1 MRKWL
6 PLITVSLGTFMLLV
20 DVTIVN
26 VALPDMAVDL
36 KTSFTSLQWVVDAY
50 ALVLAAL
57 VLGTGTIADK
67 IGHRRAYVIGL
78 VVFAISSMICG
89 VSPNPGVLITF
100 RAIQG
105 LGAAAMFATTFALL
119 NSSYQ
124 GRDRGTAYGMWG
136 AVAGASASIGP
147 ILGGLLTQGA
157 SWRWIFFVN
166 VPVSVVVIALCV
178 LVLVDQ
184 NAPAQRRIDYAGM
197 VTFTG
202 FAAAATYAFIHANE
216 HGWATSTT
224 TLLLLA
230 SVAFFVLFLVIESRV
245 DEPMIELSLLRR
257 RSFAGV
263 LLAALVLNFSAFAFF
278 TYTSIWMQSVLGFG
292 AIKTGLTGIPL
303 SIAAFVT
310 SAAIGRFLHGGR
322 GAGAI
327 IGGGLIAIGAGSL
340 LNLALLRSENGWTGL
355 LPGFIVAGIGVGL
368 ATPTL
373 SSSAMA
379 AVPIERGGM
388 ASGAVNSM
396 RQLGYAFG
404 IALLGTVFAARAT
417 TSFQGR
423 HVPNANAA
431 AHALAGGQA
440 PGLLHAVPAQAR
452 QALDSAL
459 HAASLSGL
467 HGAFL
472 VAGVSGV
479 LAGIAVLV
487 MVRPPATA
495 PAPAGS
501 PAPRGDGEAALAH

>member
-57 VLGTGTIADK
+57 VLGTGTVADK
-67 IGHRRAYVIGL
+67 FGHRRSYVVGL
-78 VVFAISSMICG
+78 AVFAISSAICG
-89 VSPNPGVLITF
+89 VSPNAGLLITF
-100 RAIQG
+100 RAVQG

-136 AVAGASASIGP
+136 AVSGASASIGP
-147 ILGGLLTQGA
+147 ILGGLLTQGV

-178 LVLVDQ
+178 LVLEDQ
-184 NAPAQRRIDYAGM
+184 HAPAKRRIDFAGM
-197 VTFTG
+197 LTFTG

-216 HGWATSTT
+216 HGWATATT
-224 TLLLLA
+224 GALLTA
-230 SVAFFVLFLVIESRV
+230 SVAFLVAFVVIEARIN
-245 DEPMIELSLLRR
+245 EPMIELSLLRN
-257 RSFAGV
+257 RSFSGIMI
-263 LLAALVLNFSAFAFF
+263 AALVLSFSAFAFF

-303 SIAAFVT
+303 SLAAFAT
-310 SAAIGRFLHGGR
+310 SAAIGRFLHGSK
-322 GAGAI
+322 AGVI
-327 IGGGLIAIGAGSL
+327 IGGGLIAIGVGAL
-340 LNLALLRSENGWTGL
+340 LNLALLRTEDGWIGL
-355 LPGFIVAGIGVGL
+355 IPGFIVAGIGVGL

-379 AVPIERGGM
+379 SVPMERGGM

-417 TSFQGR
+417 TSFRGR
-423 HVPNANAA
+423 GIAHADSA

-440 PGLLHAVPAQAR
+440 PGLLHAVPASAK
-452 QALDSAL
+452 ADLNDAL

-472 VAGVSGV
+472 VAGVAGV
-479 LAGIAVLV
+479 AAGLLVLI
-487 MVRPPATA
+487 MVKPAA
-495 PAPAGS
+495 RQPGPAG
-501 PAPRGDGEAALAH
+501 APTSEGAEALAH

>member
-1 MRKWL
+1 
-6 PLITVSLGTFMLLV
+6 MLLV

-36 KTSFTSLQWVVDAY
+36 KTSFSSLQWVVDAY

-67 IGHRRAYVIGL
+67 FGHRRSYVFGL
-78 VVFAISSMICG
+78 AFFAISSAICG
-89 VSPNPGVLITF
+89 VSPNVDVLITF

-124 GRDRGTAYGMWG
+124 GRDRGTAYGVWG

-178 LVLVDQ
+178 GVLVDQ
-184 NAPAQRRIDYAGM
+184 HAPVERRIDLGGM
-197 VTFTG
+197 ATFTG

-216 HGWATSTT
+216 HGWDTRTT
-224 TLLLLA
+224 GLLLA
-230 SVAFFVLFLVIESRV
+230 ASVLFLLTFLAIESKV
-245 DEPMIELSLLRR
+245 AEPMIELALLRN

-263 LLAALVLNFSAFAFF
+263 LIAALILNFSAFAFL

-303 SIAAFVT
+303 SAAAFVV
-310 SAAIGRFLHGGR
+310 SAGIGRFLHGNR
-322 GAGAI
+322 AGLI
-327 IGGGLIAIGAGSL
+327 IGGGLIAVGAGSL
-340 LNLALLRSENGWTGL
+340 LNMVLLRTQDGWIGL
-355 LPGFIVAGIGVGL
+355 LPGFVIAGIGVGL

-379 AVPIERGGM
+379 AVPVQRGGM

-404 IALLGTVFAARAT
+404 IALLGTVFAARAYT
-417 TSFQGR
+417 AIAAR
-423 HVPNANAA
+423 HIAHADSL

-440 PGLLHAVPAQAR
+440 PKILASTPTGARAV
-452 QALDSAL
+452 LDDAL
-459 HAASLSGL
+459 HHASLSGL

-472 VAGVSGV
+472 VAGVAGV
-479 LAGIAVLV
+479 LAGIVVLV
-487 MVRPPATA
+487 MVRPAPPREDQRPAVA
-495 PAPAGS
+495 EAG
-501 PAPRGDGEAALAH
+501 ALAH

>member
-26 VALPDMAVDL
+26 VALPDMAGDL
-36 KTSFTSLQWVVDAY
+36 KTSFSSLQWVVDAY

-57 VLGTGTIADK
+57 VLGVGTIADK
-67 IGHRRAYVIGL
+67 FGHRRSYVVGL
-78 VVFAISSMICG
+78 AVFAISSAICG
-89 VSPNPGVLITF
+89 VSRNADLLITF
-100 RAIQG
+100 RAVQG

-124 GRDRGTAYGMWG
+124 GRDRGVAYGMWG
-136 AVAGASASIGP
+136 AVSGASASIGP
-147 ILGGLLTQGA
+147 ILGGLLTQGI

-178 LVLVDQ
+178 FVLEDQ
-184 NAPAQRRIDYAGM
+184 HAPAQRRIDFAGM
-197 VTFTG
+197 LTFTG

-216 HGWATSTT
+216 HGWATGTT
-224 TLLLLA
+224 TALLSA
-230 SVAFFVLFLVIESRV
+230 SVAFFIVFLVIESRIAQ
-245 DEPMIELSLLRR
+245 PMIELSLLRN
-257 RSFAGV
+257 RSFSGIMI
-263 LLAALVLNFSAFAFF
+263 AALVLSFSAFAFF

-303 SIAAFVT
+303 SLAAFAT
-310 SAAIGRFLHGGR
+310 SAGIGRFLHGGR
-322 GAGAI
+322 AGAI
-327 IGGGLIAIGAGSL
+327 IGGGLIAIGAGAL
-340 LNLALLRSENGWTGL
+340 LNLALLRTEDGWIGL
-355 LPGFIVAGIGVGL
+355 IPGFIVAGIGVGL

-379 AVPIERGGM
+379 SVPMERGGM

-417 TSFQGR
+417 STFRGR
-423 HVPNANAA
+423 GLQHADAT

-440 PGLLHAVPAQAR
+440 PGLLHAAPASVRAS
-452 QALDSAL
+452 LDDAL

-479 LAGIAVLV
+479 LAGLIVLI
-487 MVRPPATA
+487 MVRPADKADA
-495 PAPAGS
+495 PAPAS
-501 PAPRGDGEAALAH
+501 SGDGAPALAH

>member
-6 PLITVSLGTFMLLV
+6 PLVTVSLGTFMLLV

-78 VVFAISSMICG
+78 ALFAASSMVCG
-89 VSPNPGVLITF
+89 VSPNASVLITF

-147 ILGGLLTQGA
+147 ILGGLLTQGI

-178 LVLVDQ
+178 FVLVDQ
-184 NAPAQRRIDYAGM
+184 QAPAKRRIDYAGM
-197 VTFTG
+197 ATFTG

-216 HGWATSTT
+216 HGWATRTT
-224 TLLLLA
+224 ALLLIA
-230 SVAFFVLFLVIESRV
+230 SVGCLLGFLLIEARV
-245 DEPMIELSLLRR
+245 SEPMIELSLLRR
-257 RSFAGV
+257 TSFSGV
-263 LLAALVLNFSAFAFF
+263 LLAALVLNFSAFAYF

-292 AIKTGLTGIPL
+292 AIKTGLTGTPL
-303 SIAAFVT
+303 SMAAFFT
-310 SAAIGRFLHGGR
+310 SAAIGRFLQGNR
-322 GAGAI
+322 AGAI
-327 IGGGLIAIGAGSL
+327 IGVGLIAIGAGSL
-340 LNLALLRSENGWTGL
+340 LNLALLRTETGWTGL
-355 LPGFIVAGIGVGL
+355 LPGFVVAGIGVGL

-379 AVPIERGGM
+379 SVPNERGGM

-417 TSFQGR
+417 TSLQNR
-423 HVPNANAA
+423 HVPNPNAT

-440 PGLLHAVPAQAR
+440 PGLLHSLPSSAR
-452 QALDSAL
+452 APLDSAL

-472 VAGVSGV
+472 VAGISGV
-479 LAGIAVLV
+479 LAGLAVLV
-487 MVRPPATA
+487 MVRPTTAA
-495 PAPAGS
+495 PAPAGRA
-501 PAPRGDGEAALAH
+501 APTGEGEAALAH

>member
-6 PLITVSLGTFMLLV
+6 PLLTVSLGTFMLLV

-36 KTSFTSLQWVVDAY
+36 KTSFSSLQWVVDAY

-67 IGHRRAYVIGL
+67 FGHRRSYVVGL
-78 VVFAISSMICG
+78 AVFAISSAICG
-89 VSPNPGVLITF
+89 VSPNVDVLITF

-124 GRDRGTAYGMWG
+124 GRDRGTAYGVWG

-147 ILGGLLTQGA
+147 ILGGLLTQGI

-178 LVLVDQ
+178 FVLVDQ
-184 NAPAQRRIDYAGM
+184 HAPAERRIDYAGM

-202 FAAAATYAFIHANE
+202 FAGAATYAFIHANE
-216 HGWATSTT
+216 HGWATGTT
-224 TLLLLA
+224 YALLA
-230 SVAFFVLFLVIESRV
+230 ASVLFLIGFLVIESRV
-245 DEPMIELSLLRR
+245 AAPMIELSLLRN

-263 LLAALVLNFSAFAFF
+263 LIAALILNFSAFAFL
-278 TYTSIWMQSVLGFG
+278 TYTSIWMQSVLHFG
-292 AIKTGLTGIPL
+292 AIKTGLTGLPL
-303 SIAAFVT
+303 SMAAFVV
-310 SAAIGRFLHGGR
+310 SAGIGRFLHGNR
-322 GAGAI
+322 AGLI
-327 IGGGLIAIGAGSL
+327 IGGGLIAVGAGSL
-340 LNLALLRSENGWTGL
+340 LDMALLRTQDGWIGL
-355 LPGFIVAGIGVGL
+355 LPGFVVAGIGVGL

-373 SSSAMA
+373 SSSAMS
-379 AVPIERGGM
+379 AVPVQRGGM

-404 IALLGTVFAARAT
+404 IALLGTVFAARANSSLT
-417 TSFQGR
+417 GR
-423 HVPNANAA
+423 HVANADSV

-440 PGLLHAVPAQAR
+440 PGLLAAKSGAAAQ
-452 QALDSAL
+452 QLNDAL
-459 HAASLSGL
+459 HRASLSGL
-467 HGAFL
+467 HGTFL
-472 VAGVSGV
+472 VAGVAGV
-479 LAGIAVLV
+479 LAGLVVLV
-487 MVRPPATA
+487 MVKPAA
-495 PAPAGS
+495 PAPQQQPSAS
-501 PAPRGDGEAALAH
+501 GEAALAH